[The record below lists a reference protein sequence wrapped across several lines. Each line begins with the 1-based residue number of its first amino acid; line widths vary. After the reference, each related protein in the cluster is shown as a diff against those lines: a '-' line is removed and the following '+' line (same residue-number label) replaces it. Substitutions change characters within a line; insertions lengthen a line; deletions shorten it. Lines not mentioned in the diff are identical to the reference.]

1 MTTIA
6 WISKIPTAI
15 TKYRTNIL
23 NYQDQLNQWRAF
35 GTKALFKTNKAAAK
49 RFRVR
54 GSGSIKRNKAGASH
68 NTGYKTRAR
77 SNRLG
82 QSCGIREPAIEKR
95 MRRLI
100 GK

>member
-1 MTTIA
+1 M
-6 WISKIPTAI
+6 
-15 TKYRTNIL
+15 
-23 NYQDQLNQWRAF
+23 
-35 GTKALFKTNKAAAK
+35 LFFYEYNGIYKT
-49 RFRVR
+49 FQ
-54 GSGSIKRNKAGASH
+54 IFKRNKAGASH

-82 QSCGIREPAIEKR
+82 QSCGVKGAKIEKR